1 MEFNPKVPATLIRQ
15 TFKIVF
21 EPPEGIKASLQR
33 SYKQVITAN
42 KSDRA
47 PAERAKLH
55 FVVAWLH
62 AVILER
68 LRFTPLGWTK
78 RYEFNEADQRCALE
92 TIDEAI
98 NALGERQNIPH
109 DKLPW
114 DGIRAILRISLY
126 GGKIDNEFDTKVL
139 EALINYFC
147 DQKVFDS
154 NYPLFVANNEEAIKV
169 PSATKY
175 SQYVQ
180 WIEELPD
187 KQTPQWAGLPL
198 AVEKVLRQSQ
208 SLRVISKLFELQ
220 DSADEEI
227 TIGEGGK
234 KENSGSQVQWLR
246 QLGERTKAYI
256 QILPK
261 EVPYMERTPER
272 MKDPLFRF
280 LEREVTLA
288 GSLLGTVQKHLKDV
302 NLMCLGSINAT
313 NLLKQLA
320 LDLHAEQVPKL
331 WHKF

>member
-1 MEFNPKVPATLIRQ
+1 MEFNPKVPTTLIRQ

-33 SYKQVITAN
+33 SYKQVITAV

-55 FVVAWLH
+55 FVIAWLH

-78 RYEFNEADQRCALE
+78 KYEFNEADQRCALE

-147 DQKVFDS
+147 NQQVFDS
-154 NYPLFVANNEEAIKV
+154 NYPLFITNDETEALKV
-169 PSATKY
+169 PSAAKY

-180 WIEELPD
+180 WIEQLPD

-198 AVEKVLRQSQ
+198 AVEKVLRESQ
-208 SLRVISKLFELQ
+208 GHRVISKLFELQ

-227 TIGEGGK
+227 TLEENNDKK
-234 KENSGSQVQWLR
+234 KESSGSQV
-246 QLGERTKAYI
+246 
-256 QILPK
+256 
-261 EVPYMERTPER
+261 
-272 MKDPLFRF
+272 
-280 LEREVTLA
+280 
-288 GSLLGTVQKHLKDV
+288 
-302 NLMCLGSINAT
+302 
-313 NLLKQLA
+313 
-320 LDLHAEQVPKL
+320 
-331 WHKF
+331 